1 MTQYI
6 TERYREDLTKAFV
19 LLILLEQTKNWWDF
33 DPTGRSQ
40 SSNTYFVLL
49 PLSTSIYT
57 LNLSRLN
64 ELEVLL
70 VEIELCVGSPWEIL
84 CELTQFLGQHRG
96 TAVEHSC
103 NIQEQG
109 YQCWSRNSI
118 MKQWITIA
126 CTNWPSCWCYPFLGK
141 DWADRRA
148 WLFDWDRQGSTPWE
162 HVRKSHVFWL
172 GYWSLSNR
180 LTMLTI
186 DLFYLW

>member
-1 MTQYI
+1 MGFWPNWPVTIKQY
-6 TERYREDLTKAFV
+6 
-19 LLILLEQTKNWWDF
+19 LLC
-33 DPTGRSQ
+33 
-40 SSNTYFVLL
+40 
-49 PLSTSIYT
+49 STSSLYIHIY

-70 VEIELCVGSPWEIL
+70 VEIELCVGFPREIL
-84 CELTQFLGQHRG
+84 REVTQLLGQHRG

-141 DWADRRA
+141 GWADGHA
-148 WLFDWDRQGSTPWE
+148 WLDWDRQGRTSGRTSWE
-162 HVRKSHVFWL
+162 YVRKSHVFSL
-172 GYWSLSNR
+172 NFRCPLHDYWSLSNR
-180 LTMLTI
+180 LIFFICDCSYQHVTAI
-186 DLFYLW
+186 G